1 MAEAPK
7 HRQVVSLNYCPMDL
21 PILMYHAVEAGVPS
35 GYGYAVPARQF
46 EQQLDAIGRAGF
58 ESISLAQLFDV
69 LDGEASLPR
78 KPIVL
83 TFDDAYR
90 NIHEVAWPLMR
101 ERAMTGT
108 LFVAAD
114 HVGGSNEWDQI
125 KGGPRL
131 ELMGA
136 AELKEMAASGWEIG
150 SHGCR
155 HLELAKVD
163 EGQQRDEIFRSKS
176 QLVSLLGMMP
186 EFYAYPFGSYT
197 EPVKGMLRHAGYR
210 GAVSMFSKAAS
221 VTADRFCLRR
231 IMPHRGDSVLS
242 FRMKL
247 SPLYLR
253 YVARRD
259 LRKR

>member
-1 MAEAPK
+1 M
-7 HRQVVSLNYCPMDL
+7 NL
-21 PILMYHAVEAGVPS
+21 PILMYHAVEAGEPS
-35 GYGYAVPARQF
+35 GYGYAVSAAQFARQ
-46 EQQLDAIGRAGF
+46 LNAIQRAGL
-58 ESISLAQLFDV
+58 ETISLGQLFDG
-69 LDGEASLPR
+69 LDGKAPLPR

-108 LFVAAD
+108 LFVVAD
-114 HVGGSNEWDQI
+114 HVGGSNEWDQM
-125 KGGPRL
+125 KGCPRL

-136 AELKEMAASGWEIG
+136 AELEEVAASGWEIG
-150 SHGCR
+150 SHGCQ
-155 HLELAKVD
+155 HLELAKAT
-163 EGQQRDEIFRSKS
+163 ESEQRDEIFRSKS
-176 QLVSLLGMMP
+176 ELESLLGIAP

-197 EPVKGMLRHAGYR
+197 EPVKGMLREAGYR

-231 IMPHRGDSVLS
+231 IMPHRGDSALS

-247 SPLYLR
+247 SPFYLR
-253 YVARRD
+253 YVAWRDSRR
-259 LRKR
+259 RSRRS